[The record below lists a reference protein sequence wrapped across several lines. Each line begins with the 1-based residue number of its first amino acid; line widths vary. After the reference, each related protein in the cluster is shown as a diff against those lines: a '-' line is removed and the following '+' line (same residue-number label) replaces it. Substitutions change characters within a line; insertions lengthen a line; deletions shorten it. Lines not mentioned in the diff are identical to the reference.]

1 MNKITVSQTENLL
14 DLEYQKKH
22 DCRKCQS
29 TSIETFIANVTAQ
42 EQIDFLEHNFE
53 QAAITIDVMNK
64 ASSKAVEV
72 CVSLLR
78 CCYI

>member
-1 MNKITVSQTENLL
+1 MLKY
-14 DLEYQKKH
+14 EYQ
-22 DCRKCQS
+22 DY
-29 TSIETFIANVTAQ
+29 FIANVTAQ

-64 ASSKAVEV
+64 ASSKAVKV

-78 CCYI
+78 CCNI